1 MWFSLFP
8 QKQERETELESSDT
22 DAKSKRA
29 ASISQN
35 DREAQLE
42 NLLAMWF
49 QLDSVSLYT

>member
-29 ASISQN
+29 ASINQN
-35 DREAQLE
+35 DHEAQLE

-49 QLDSVSLYT
+49 RLNSVSFYT